1 MAFWTLVYWQ
11 LGASASLFCQFPVLW
26 LYIFLMWTNLKTALL
41 DFNIFYHSLVMSKH
55 SGWCLVQNLQLVN
68 SNDSML

>member
-11 LGASASLFCQFPVLW
+11 LGASASLFCHFLCYG
-26 LYIFLMWTNLKTALL
+26 YIFFLIWTNLKTALL
-41 DFNIFYHSLVMSKH
+41 DINICYHSLVMSKH
-55 SGWCLVQNLQLVN
+55 FGWCLVQNLQLVN